1 VSYEEA
7 FDAVNNGDF
16 HTAVPLLQKAA
27 LETGFASDV
36 INNAYTLSLYKAG
49 DKPRLAEVAFQI
61 ASSLAPMD
69 PASAMDYFQRALIA
83 GLNRNCVRQIGEFF
97 ETSALPVAE
106 VHLDLPVRRVAHVI
120 SCLIPGQVPTEY
132 LKILL
137 ASLRLQGIES
147 SVFTTE
153 SNASWFC
160 NPARVPQSQSI
171 DLAGDVKIGALGGD
185 FVERADRVCEVL
197 RSSKIQAAF
206 FHGDLSDQIMAR
218 IACMRPVP
226 VQINVNYGTEMD
238 VNVFAG
244 RIHLTQNALARTRF
258 GTEPAEWVPVTSD
271 VETRLEMCEPLTRQA
286 MGLES
291 AATISATFGRLE
303 RSSDRN
309 YVRVLSEIMKRFPKH
324 FHLFAG
330 PGNIRAMRS
339 QLHAEGVLPRVRFLG
354 DVRDIA
360 PLLNVVDVYLAA
372 FPDSTA
378 QSVLEPM
385 GAAKP
390 VVALRFS
397 SDSLYNCGAELVGL
411 RELIAPGEAN
421 YIEIA
426 DRLLRNAN
434 LRAELGLALRDR
446 FRKEFRPE
454 RLGERYKQFLAH
466 FQAMKSH

>member
-7 FDAVNNGDF
+7 FEAVKNGDF
-16 HTAVPLLQKAA
+16 HTAVPLLHKAA
-27 LETGFASDV
+27 HETGFASDV
-36 INNAYTLSLYKAG
+36 INNAYTLALYNAG
-49 DKPRLAEVAFQI
+49 HKPRLAEVAFQI
-61 ASSLAPMD
+61 ASSLAPVD
-69 PASAMDYFQRALIA
+69 PASAMDYFQRALTA
-83 GLNRNCVRQIGEFF
+83 GLSGNCVRQIGEFF
-97 ETSALPVAE
+97 EGWAVPVGEARLE
-106 VHLDLPVRRVAHVI
+106 LPVRRVAHVI

-132 LKILL
+132 LKMLL
-137 ASLRLQGIES
+137 ASLRLQRIES

-153 SNASWFC
+153 SSASWFY
-160 NPARVPQSQSI
+160 NPARVPESQSI
-171 DLAGDVKIGALGGD
+171 DVAGDVKIGALAGD
-185 FVERADRVCEVL
+185 FVERADRISEAV

-218 IACMRPVP
+218 IACMRPAP

-238 VNVFAG
+238 VDVFAG
-244 RIHLTQNALARTRF
+244 RIHLTQNALERTRF
-258 GTEPAEWVPVTSD
+258 GAEPAEWVPITSE
-271 VETRLEMCEPLTRQA
+271 VETRLQLCEPLTRQA
-286 MGLES
+286 MGMES

-378 QSVLEPM
+378 QSVLEAM

-390 VVALRFS
+390 VVALRFP
-397 SDSLYNCGAELVGL
+397 SDSPYNSGAEVVGL
-411 RELIAPGEAN
+411 RELSAPGEAK
-421 YIEIA
+421 YVEIA

-434 LRAELGLALRDR
+434 LRAELGQALHDR
-446 FRKEFRPE
+446 FRAEFRPE
-454 RLGERYKQFLAH
+454 RLGERYKQFLAR
-466 FQAMKSH
+466 FQRANS